1 MFTFKQ
7 FWTGV
12 LIQEAKNT
20 QSDSAVH
27 LAHLEDLAI
36 EDGKVGFNNFIE
48 QVTSLKN
55 YIYGLESNTIIN
67 LKVDGAPALF
77 FGADNREE
85 HNGAFFVA
93 NKYTYRSGELA
104 HSVEELE
111 EQFADKPGLKDKLI
125 QAFTHLYPA
134 YTASGSDRVYHGD
147 ILFTEDSKAVENI
160 DGTQHI
166 VFRPQMLAYAVPVDE
181 TSPLYQRVNAAAFGI
196 AVHDS
201 WAPVLGSDSKHPA
214 SLGTSKSVKNI
225 DDLERAGIDKN
236 VFIAQSYYDQRTLGL
251 SFPAGSEAELNIHLS
266 KAQYYINEIDD
277 KFDQEYTNRVDGD
290 DRTMVPQKD
299 FYSIVKRFLNNEV
312 RTASEGKNNVYVMS
326 LREGEFNPE
335 VFRKR
340 FYLFLK
346 NIHDKSLGKAA
357 GLKTDKGKKSAVLR
371 AKAVLSQYESTLD
384 DSNFHL
390 LIQATHHM
398 IQIKGILTDVFAEV
412 EKQIAEDGG
421 KIGKAFME
429 EPGGDGYIATSGEGF
444 VLFVGDNHVKMVER
458 IKKNPLD
465 IGGFS
470 QLNLSGA
477 GQFQK

>member
-1 MFTFKQ
+1 MFTFRQ
-7 FWTGV
+7 FWSDH

-36 EDGKVGFNNFIE
+36 EDGKSGFNNFIE

-77 FGADNREE
+77 FGADNRDE
-85 HNGAFFVA
+85 HEGAFFVA
-93 NKYTYRSGELA
+93 NKYTYRTGELS
-104 HSVEELE
+104 HSIEEI
-111 EQFADKPGLKDKLI
+111 EQQFGEKPGLKDKLI
-125 QAFTHLYPA
+125 QAFTHLQPA
-134 YTASGSDRVYHGD
+134 YESSGSDRVYHGD
-147 ILFTEDSKAVENI
+147 ILFTHDSKAVENI
-160 DGTQHI
+160 DGTSHI

-181 TSPLYQRVNAAAFGI
+181 DSPLYQRVNSAKFGI

-201 WAPVLGSDSKHPA
+201 WSPSLGSDTKYPG

-225 DDLERAGIDKN
+225 DDLEQAGIDTN
-236 VFIAQSYYDQRTLGL
+236 VFIAQSYYDQKTLGL
-251 SFPAGSEAELNIHLS
+251 KFPEGTEAELNIHLS
-266 KAQYYINEIDD
+266 KAQHYINEIDD
-277 KFDQEYTNRVDGD
+277 TFDQEYTNRVEGD
-290 DRTMVPQKD
+290 DRVMVPQKD
-299 FYSIVKRFLNNEV
+299 FYSVVKRFLNNEV
-312 RTASEGKNNVYVMS
+312 RTAGDGKKNVYVMS
-326 LREGEFNPE
+326 LREGEFDQE

-340 FYLFLK
+340 FYSFLK

-357 GLKTDKGKKSAVLR
+357 NLKTDKGKKAAAAR

-384 DSNFHL
+384 DPNFHL
-390 LIQATHHM
+390 LIHATHHM
-398 IQIKGILTDVFAEV
+398 IQVKNILTDVFIEV
-412 EKQIAEDGG
+412 ENQIAKDGG
-421 KIGKAFME
+421 KIGKSFME
-429 EPGGDGYIATSGEGF
+429 DPAGGGYIATSGEGF
-444 VLFVGDNHVKMVER
+444 VLFVGDNHIKMVER